1 MVRDL
6 TNDTSLQRYYRL
18 MLYTIKLLSDKP
30 FYEAMKQNSTFDFFD
45 YDEDTIDDDI
55 DLDPKIKIDMLDALI
70 FEQHLANVS
79 IAL

>member
-30 FYEAMKQNSTFDFFD
+30 FYEAMKQNATFDFFD